1 MPGTATVYS
10 LGPWGKP
17 GPFEI
22 LKTKTKYTSV
32 GVIKGKWWV
41 STAGRGQKTSACEGK
56 SGVTCLVL
64 FIWVYFFQMDVRHK
78 LGVTEGWTQTPGLA
92 WELVAAP
99 DSLGTAWM
107 LPGLEVK
114 CSLLLVAASLDP
126 AVLCTTAVFTQTRRP
141 SRGYQG
147 HTGTCLSAPWLPS
160 TWA

>member
-1 MPGTATVYS
+1 
-10 LGPWGKP
+10 
-17 GPFEI
+17 
-22 LKTKTKYTSV
+22 
-32 GVIKGKWWV
+32 
-41 STAGRGQKTSACEGK
+41 
-56 SGVTCLVL
+56 
-64 FIWVYFFQMDVRHK
+64 MDVRHK
-78 LGVTEGWTQTPGLA
+78 LGVTEGWTPTPGLA

-114 CSLLLVAASLDP
+114 CSLLLVATSLDP